1 MPNDDLDKQTLAQE
15 ILSLLGSQ
23 DEGDRSHFM
32 SGVGRIGAP
41 NLMPLLCDELFDPLV
56 KILLDETN
64 ELKRADAA
72 ILLGHSENKTAV
84 PYLLQVLNPISGQWL
99 QCGAIIALGQLG
111 DTSAIPK
118 LSFILTATL
127 DTSQIMRFVRP
138 HVALALGKIGDKAA
152 LPALLEAIDS
162 LWEAELLAQRF
173 AVDAIGHLTDKNAAV
188 DALIGLLSHNVAYIR
203 GFAATN
209 LGFLTTNSDDLVL
222 RSKVTHKLID
232 ALVDQGE
239 SKGYWQTVAGDAVR
253 SLTFINDPE
262 GNAAIEKWRE
272 QINRDA
278 ADLK

>member
-1 MPNDDLDKQTLAQE
+1 MTNDEIDKQALAQE

-72 ILLGHSENKTAV
+72 FLLGYSENKKAV
-84 PYLLQVLNPISGQWL
+84 PHLLEVLHPSSGQWL
-99 QCGAIIALGQLG
+99 QCSAINALGQLG

-118 LSFILTATL
+118 LSSILTATQ
-127 DTSQIMRFVRP
+127 DTSQTMRFVRP

-152 LPALLEAIDS
+152 LPALLEGIDS
-162 LWEAELLAQRF
+162 LEEAELLAQRF
-173 AVDAIGHLTDKNAAV
+173 AVDGIGHLTDKKAAA
-188 DALIGLLSHNVAYIR
+188 DALIGLLSHRIAYIR

-209 LGFLTTNSDDLVL
+209 LGFLAANSDDPVL
-222 RSKVTHKLID
+222 RSKVAHQLID
-232 ALVDQGE
+232 ALADQGE
-239 SKGYWQTVAGDAVR
+239 SRGYWGTVAGDAVR
-253 SLTFINDPE
+253 SLTFIDDPE
-262 GNAAIEKWRE
+262 GNEALEQWR
-272 QINRDA
+272 QGP
-278 ADLK
+278 K

>member
-1 MPNDDLDKQTLAQE
+1 MAHDEIDKQALAQE

-84 PYLLQVLNPISGQWL
+84 PHLLEVLRPSSGQWL
-99 QCGAIIALGQLG
+99 QCAAIIALGQLG
-111 DTSAIPK
+111 DPSAIPK
-118 LSFILTATL
+118 LSFILTAIQ
-127 DTSQIMRFVRP
+127 DTSQTMRFVRP
-138 HVALALGKIGDKAA
+138 HVALTLGKIGDKTA

-162 LWEAELLAQRF
+162 LEEAELLAQRF
-173 AVDAIGHLTDKNAAV
+173 AVDGIGHLTDKKAAA
-188 DALIGLLSHNVAYIR
+188 DALIGLLSHRIAYIR

-209 LGFLTTNSDDLVL
+209 LGFLAANSDDPVL
-222 RSKVTHKLID
+222 RAKAAHQLIN
-232 ALVDQGE
+232 ALADQGE
-239 SKGYWQTVAGDAVR
+239 SRGYWATVAGDAAR
-253 SLTFINDPE
+253 SLTFIHDPD
-262 GNAAIEKWRE
+262 GDKALEKWRSE
-272 QINRDA
+272 
-278 ADLK
+278 LK